1 MTRLVVDLTERQT
14 EALDWIIGRG
24 RIGYAGD
31 DHRRGA
37 AIGGILLDHLGE
49 LRHRAERDASTERVL
64 KGLREN
70 AAPDTLRRERDA
82 LREERDGLRRAL
94 EAERAT
100 RRRDRER
107 DASIRRSLENAKAAV
122 ARLTAARDRYRDL
135 AVLVEA
141 ALLSTPPDDNL
152 HGLAGRVQR
161 ALRREGYAVA
171 RMPPRKR
178 AATKVRPPKNRGSG
192 G

>member
-24 RIGYAGD
+24 QIGYAGD
-31 DHRRGA
+31 DYRRGA

-64 KGLREN
+64 KGLRED

-82 LREERDGLRRAL
+82 LRKERDALRRAL
-94 EAERAT
+94 EAERAK

-107 DASIRRSLENAKAAV
+107 NASVHRSLDNSKAAV

-135 AVLVEA
+135 AVLAEA
-141 ALLSTPPDDNL
+141 ALLSRPPDDHP
-152 HGLAGRVQR
+152 HGLAERVRR
-161 ALRREGYAVA
+161 ALRREGYAIPH
-171 RMPPRKR
+171 MPPREP
-178 AATKVRPPKNRGSG
+178 ASTIRPPKNRGSTG
-192 G
+192 